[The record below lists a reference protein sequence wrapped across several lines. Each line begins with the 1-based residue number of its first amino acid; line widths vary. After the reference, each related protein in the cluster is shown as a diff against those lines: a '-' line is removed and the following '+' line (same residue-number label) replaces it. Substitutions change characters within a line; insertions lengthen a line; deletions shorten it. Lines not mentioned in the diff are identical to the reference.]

1 MATPQADSVVLND
14 EAKKRHELIVRN
26 LQEVLGD
33 AQLQKHLANQKNI
46 SVYWGTATTGRPHV
60 GYFVPM
66 QKISDFL
73 RAGIRVTILFAD
85 LHGYL
90 DNLKSTF
97 ELLEK
102 RVQYYEH
109 VIKALLGAF
118 DVPLDKLNFAKG
130 SSYQLTEA
138 YTQDVLRLCANVS
151 QRDALKAGAEV
162 VKQVQSP
169 CLSGMMYPLLQALDE
184 QYLKVD
190 AQLGGVDQRKIFIL
204 AEEQL
209 PKLKLGKRYH
219 FMNPMVPGLTGAK
232 MSSSEKETKIDLL
245 DPPELVEAKI
255 KSAACPKTSGDE
267 EAQNGVLSF
276 YEFVIFPTIKS
287 VDLKGDGNLRF
298 ENSVDLNAAFNDGK
312 VSEEELKAYL
322 VEFLNG
328 ILGKVR
334 HACDNEEMKEILTKA
349 YPVDDGNE
357 IVNEKQSESS
367 VELNANGK
375 DMLQKLANGLEL
387 IESPKLLQ
395 RIQSGDPV
403 RVLWRVSAKG
413 HFHLGYLKSLL
424 ELRRLKR
431 LGCQCTILI
440 SDLGG
445 YLDNEKCPWNARTSR
460 VDYYERVL
468 KEFLSALDLSD
479 VPIKRSDE
487 HQFKR
492 YVTTDVL
499 VCTIDYSDYTINM
512 YKSACH
518 ITRDESA
525 LVQGNSLGCHL
536 CPIYHFLDVHFAD
549 ISGSCRLPLQA
560 TLVHKT
566 VNGTDGARMSASSV
580 DSQLDPAD
588 TPKQLKSKIAKS
600 FCEPGNLN
608 GNIAIQ
614 LAEALVLP
622 LHDFKRKNEDIS
634 LFNWLRL
641 AQTIERSAENGGNLE
656 IRDYAELERLFV
668 DEKLHPADL
677 KSHVVQQ
684 LNKFLEPIR
693 SALDVATLS
702 KLLKAAFPPAPKGAK
717 KK

>member
-1 MATPQADSVVLND
+1 MTTPQTEPVVLDD

-46 SVYWGTATTGRPHV
+46 SVYWGTATTGRPHI

-97 ELLEK
+97 ELLEN

-109 VIKALLGAF
+109 VIKALLSAF

-245 DPPELVEAKI
+245 DPPELIEAKI

-267 EAQNGVLSF
+267 EVQNGVLSF

-287 VDLKGDGNLRF
+287 VDLKGDGKLRF
-298 ENSVDLNAAFNDGK
+298 ENSVDLNAAFNDGR
-312 VSEEELKAYL
+312 VSERELKAYL

-328 ILGKVR
+328 ILEKVR
-334 HACDNEEMKEILTKA
+334 RACDNEEMREILTKA

-357 IVNEKQSESS
+357 IVDVKQSESA
-367 VELNANGK
+367 VELSANGK
-375 DMLQKLANGLEL
+375 DTLKKLANGLEL

-431 LGCQCTILI
+431 LGCQF
-440 SDLGG
+440 
-445 YLDNEKCPWNARTSR
+445 
-460 VDYYERVL
+460 DYYERVL
-468 KEFLSALDLSD
+468 KEFLSALNLSD

-487 HQFKR
+487 HQFK
-492 YVTTDVL
+492 
-499 VCTIDYSDYTINM
+499 SDYTINM

-525 LVQGNSLGCHL
+525 LVQGTSLGCHL

-549 ISGSCRLPLQA
+549 VDLYLLGEHQRDFAILGKKISAACGLPIQA
-560 TLVHKT
+560 ALVHKV
-566 VNGTDGARMSASSV
+566 VNGTDGTRMSASVV
-580 DSQLDPAD
+580 DSHLDPAD

-608 GNIAIQ
+608 ENIAIQ
-614 LAEALVLP
+614 LAQALVLP
-622 LHDFKRKNEDIS
+622 LHDFKRKTEDND
-634 LFNWLRL
+634 LFNWSCL
-641 AQTIERSAENGGNLE
+641 AQTIERSTENGGNLE
-656 IRDYAELERLFV
+656 ICDYAELERLFV
-668 DEKLHPADL
+668 GEKLHPADL

-684 LNKFLEPIR
+684 LNRFLEPIR
-693 SALDVATLS
+693 SALDAAALS